1 MNPARKGKRGQA
13 AKNYLEQALR
23 ILEAEPTDY
32 MMDCPGEPGELE
44 QAPQGSSMEGVS
56 RDWVEAGR
64 GGRDEDG
71 LDQMTMSAATAEHG
85 EGELL
90 FREAYA
96 LMGYSEDAE
105 INAMALASSCG

>member
-32 MMDCPGEPGELE
+32 MMECPGEPGELE
-44 QAPQGSSMEGVS
+44 QAPPGSSMDGAS

-64 GGRDEDG
+64 DGHVEDG
-71 LDQMTMSAATAEHG
+71 LEQMTMSAATAEHG
-85 EGELL
+85 E
-90 FREAYA
+90 ACA